1 MDFQLI
7 EEGIKKIVPKEC
19 EITGIYPEG
28 LEIVIYVK
36 NIKLFYEQEQI
47 IIRLASALKKKVSV
61 RADQS
66 VLMPPEQAKEK
77 ILEIVP
83 KEAEITNIYFLPDFS
98 KVMIEALK
106 PGIVIGK
113 QGMKMKE
120 IIFTTGWT
128 PKIVRTPTIHS
139 QTLDLL
145 RKGCHVHAKSI
156 KKTLLNLGKKLISQI
171 PDNPNWITLTF
182 LGATQEVG
190 RSCIYLK
197 TGKERFLLD
206 CGINPD
212 TSDLK
217 SMFPAIGEADV
228 LLEKLDGIILSHA
241 HLDHCGFLPFL
252 YKMGY
257 DGPIYCTPPTRD
269 LTALLITDLLEIWEK
284 SSIKDFNI
292 PYSKKDIYNM
302 LHHMI
307 VVDYGEV
314 VDISGNV
321 KLTFYNAGH
330 ILGSAITHLH
340 IGEGMHNLV
349 YTGDIKCSSTKLF
362 NTADTNIHKIDT
374 LIIEATYGGKNDV
387 MPEREVMEKQF
398 MDEINQTLAKKGKVL
413 IPVFSVGRAQEIM
426 LVLEE
431 YARNNKDWN
440 VPVYLDGMILEASA
454 IHTAYPEY
462 LKKLVQMRILS
473 NNSPFESEIF
483 KVAKG
488 KSREEIVNG
497 EPCIILAPSGMMS
510 GGPVIDFFRLM
521 ADNPNNKLIF
531 VGYQAAN
538 SLGRKIQQGAKEI
551 ALNGHDN
558 GKTDLIKINLEIKSI
573 EGFSGHSDRI
583 QMIQYLKKMRNKI
596 SKIFTVHG
604 EANKTIE
611 FAQTLGRIF
620 KGVGYAPLS
629 LETVRLK

>member
-1 MDFQLI
+1 
-7 EEGIKKIVPKEC
+7 E
-19 EITGIYPEG
+19 
-28 LEIVIYVK
+28 
-36 NIKLFYEQEQI
+36 
-47 IIRLASALKKKVSV
+47 
-61 RADQS
+61 
-66 VLMPPEQAKEK
+66 
-77 ILEIVP
+77 
-83 KEAEITNIYFLPDFS
+83 
-98 KVMIEALK
+98 
-106 PGIVIGK
+106 
-113 QGMKMKE
+113 
-120 IIFTTGWT
+120 
-128 PKIVRTPTIHS
+128 
-139 QTLDLL
+139 
-145 RKGCHVHAKSI
+145 
-156 KKTLLNLGKKLISQI
+156 
-171 PDNPNWITLTF
+171 
-182 LGATQEVG
+182 
-190 RSCIYLK
+190 
-197 TGKERFLLD
+197 
-206 CGINPD
+206 
-212 TSDLK
+212 
-217 SMFPAIGEADV
+217 
-228 LLEKLDGIILSHA
+228 
-241 HLDHCGFLPFL
+241 
-252 YKMGY
+252 
-257 DGPIYCTPPTRD
+257 
-269 LTALLITDLLEIWEK
+269 
-284 SSIKDFNI
+284 
-292 PYSKKDIYNM
+292 
-302 LHHMI
+302 
-307 VVDYGEV
+307 
-314 VDISGNV
+314 
-321 KLTFYNAGH
+321 
-330 ILGSAITHLH
+330 
-340 IGEGMHNLV
+340 
-349 YTGDIKCSSTKLF
+349 
-362 NTADTNIHKIDT
+362 
-374 LIIEATYGGKNDV
+374 
-387 MPEREVMEKQF
+387 
-398 MDEINQTLAKKGKVL
+398 L

-583 QMIQYLKKMRNKI
+583 QMIQYLKKMRNKN
-596 SKIFTVHG
+596 SKIITVHG

>member
-1 MDFQLI
+1 
-7 EEGIKKIVPKEC
+7 
-19 EITGIYPEG
+19 
-28 LEIVIYVK
+28 
-36 NIKLFYEQEQI
+36 
-47 IIRLASALKKKVSV
+47 
-61 RADQS
+61 
-66 VLMPPEQAKEK
+66 
-77 ILEIVP
+77 
-83 KEAEITNIYFLPDFS
+83 
-98 KVMIEALK
+98 
-106 PGIVIGK
+106 
-113 QGMKMKE
+113 
-120 IIFTTGWT
+120 
-128 PKIVRTPTIHS
+128 
-139 QTLDLL
+139 
-145 RKGCHVHAKSI
+145 
-156 KKTLLNLGKKLISQI
+156 
-171 PDNPNWITLTF
+171 
-182 LGATQEVG
+182 
-190 RSCIYLK
+190 
-197 TGKERFLLD
+197 
-206 CGINPD
+206 
-212 TSDLK
+212 
-217 SMFPAIGEADV
+217 
-228 LLEKLDGIILSHA
+228 
-241 HLDHCGFLPFL
+241 
-252 YKMGY
+252 
-257 DGPIYCTPPTRD
+257 
-269 LTALLITDLLEIWEK
+269 
-284 SSIKDFNI
+284 
-292 PYSKKDIYNM
+292 
-302 LHHMI
+302 
-307 VVDYGEV
+307 
-314 VDISGNV
+314 
-321 KLTFYNAGH
+321 
-330 ILGSAITHLH
+330 
-340 IGEGMHNLV
+340 
-349 YTGDIKCSSTKLF
+349 SSTKLF